1 MLTADIISYCL
12 YFAIAVVLLL
22 VFTVVYMLITPYDE
36 LDLIRKGKGAA
47 CISFG
52 GTLLGY
58 SLTLGANMIYH
69 VSLSQFAV
77 WGVIAMFVQWVGYWM
92 VARVIGNVKAHMEH
106 NNVAVAGLIGV
117 VGLVLGGLNVG
128 SLS

>member
-58 SLTLGANMIYH
+58 SLTLGANMI
-69 VSLSQFAV
+69 
-77 WGVIAMFVQWVGYWM
+77 
-92 VARVIGNVKAHMEH
+92 
-106 NNVAVAGLIGV
+106 
-117 VGLVLGGLNVG
+117 
-128 SLS
+128 

>member
-92 VARVIGNVKAHMEH
+92 VARVIGNIKAHMEN

-117 VGLVLGGLNVG
+117 VGLVLGVLNVG